1 MSVVAIMRRKR
12 GKTRARAAGVGTR
25 QRGRG
30 GAARVGT
37 RQRGRGAASQ
47 LLAAVAEQGAKEFLK
62 PMANIMVK
70 QAADIA
76 TNYATTRL
84 LEGLSQKWYKR
95 KQRQR

>member
-1 MSVVAIMRRKR
+1 MRRKR
-12 GKTRARAAGVGTR
+12 GRTRARAAGVGTR

-30 GAARVGT
+30 AA
-37 RQRGRGAASQ
+37 AAQ
-47 LLAAVAEQGAKEFLK
+47 LLAAVAERGAKDFLK
-62 PMANIMVK
+62 PMANSMVK

-76 TNYATTRL
+76 SNYATTRL